1 LEETVTTIAL
11 TMGDP
16 AGIGPEIVAK
26 TIVHDGPGRPDLR
39 LVAVGDIGTM
49 RAALDLIEATT
60 WNVRA
65 LTADQL
71 ATAPTAAHTIDV
83 VQAGSA
89 LGPLEPGVVS
99 AHAGQAAVD
108 AVRTAVDLLKSGR
121 AIAMATAPLNKA
133 AMHAAGTI
141 FPGHT
146 ELLAHEF
153 GVSRVSLALG
163 VGGLYLLHATTHVS
177 LRNACDLVTT
187 QRVADTIELAQGLA
201 KSLGTPDEEICVLGL
216 NPHAGEG
223 GLFGDED
230 DTRIRP
236 AVEAAQRRGANVVG
250 PLPADAALPQ
260 AFRGRWK
267 LVVAMYHD
275 QGHVAFKSVAGDRG
289 VNVTVGIPK
298 VRTSV
303 DHGTAFDIA
312 WQGIARHESMT
323 AAVDLAAALAPRW
336 T

>member
-1 LEETVTTIAL
+1 MTTTIAL

-16 AGIGPEIVAK
+16 AGVGPEIVVK
-26 TIVHDGPGRPDLR
+26 TMVHDGPARPNLR
-39 LVAVGDIGTM
+39 LVAVGDVGTM
-49 RAALDLIEATT
+49 HAALALIDAPT
-60 WNVRA
+60 WTVRA
-65 LTADQL
+65 LTAAQF
-71 ATAPTAAHTIDV
+71 AVTPIAAHTIDV
-83 VQAGSA
+83 IQAGPT
-89 LGPLEPGVVS
+89 LGLVEPGVVS

-108 AVRTAVDLLKSGR
+108 AVRAAVELLKHEH
-121 AIAMATAPLNKA
+121 AVAMATAPLNKA
-133 AMHAAGTI
+133 AMHAAGTV

-153 GVSRVSLALG
+153 GVDRVSLALG
-163 VGGLYLLHATTHVS
+163 VDGLYLLHATTHVS

-187 QRVADTIELAQGLA
+187 KRVADAIELAQGLA

-236 AVEAAQRRGANVVG
+236 AVEAAQRLGANVVG

-267 LVVAMYHD
+267 LVIAMYHD

-312 WQGIARHESMT
+312 WQGRARHESMT
-323 AAVDLAAALAPRW
+323 AAVDLAAELAPRW